1 MAVTVS
7 LINMKGGVGKTTV
20 AAQLAH
26 AVAADGLRVL
36 AVDLDPQSNLSHS
49 IMGTREYL
57 DHLNAR
63 QPTIE
68 QVLQEYAPPGS
79 RSAAPGA
86 VAPNDVFLSGVGHGR
101 NKARLDL
108 IPSRLELSQVLK
120 EPRGRERQLARVLG
134 RIADRYDLILID
146 CAPTESVLTQ
156 MAYFASRYVVV
167 PVKPEFLATVGLP
180 LLHNSIEQFRLT
192 NSDHRLEIAG
202 LLVNDQSEYTNNQEK
217 EQSRVNIAEEAE
229 ERGWN
234 LFRYR
239 MPYSRSFPQALRSNM
254 PLASTRYARQTI
266 IEEFHGFKDEF
277 LRAVGLDGGKKE

>member
-1 MAVTVS
+1 MAVAVS
-7 LINMKGGVGKTTV
+7 LINMKGSVGKTTV

-57 DHLNAR
+57 DHINTR

-79 RSAAPGA
+79 RSDAPGA
-86 VAPNDVFLSGVGHGR
+86 VAPNEVILSGVGYGR
-101 NKARLDL
+101 NKTMLDL

-120 EPRGRERQLARVLG
+120 EPGGRERQLARALG

-180 LLHNSIEQFRLT
+180 LLHHSIEQFRLT

-239 MPYSRSFPQALRSNM
+239 MPYSRSFPRALRSNM

-266 IEEFHGFKDEF
+266 VEKFHGFKDEF
-277 LRAVGLDGGKKE
+277 LRAVGLDGERG